1 LKILQDYNDSGKV
14 VNMLRVDGR
23 NQSDLRPVKITRNY
37 IKHAEGSVLIEMGD
51 TKVICTATVDE
62 KVPPFKKNTGEG
74 WVTAEYSMLPRSTAT
89 RNQRD
94 ISRLKLN
101 GRSQEIQRLIGR
113 ALRSVVNLNL
123 LGEREIIIDCDVIQ
137 ADGGTRT
144 ASITG
149 GFVALVDA
157 CKKLVDD
164 GVIEKI
170 PVTDFLAAVS
180 VGIVDDVEMLDLCYV
195 EDSNAATD
203 MNVVMTSKGEFIE
216 IQATGEQLPFRKE
229 QFDTLLSLAEKGISR
244 LIEIQKDALGQVSN
258 EVGRVTKD
266 EKVCNCDE
274 EQGQA

>member
-1 LKILQDYNDSGKV
+1 MCIL
-14 VNMLRVDGR
+14 RIDGR
-23 NQSDLRPVKITRNY
+23 NQSDLRPVRITRNFT
-37 IKHAEGSVLIEMGD
+37 KHAEGSVLIEMGD
-51 TKVICTATVDE
+51 TKVICTATVDD

-74 WVTAEYSMLPRSTAT
+74 WVTAEYSMLPRSTGV

-113 ALRSVVNLNL
+113 SLRSVVNLNL
-123 LGEREIIIDCDVIQ
+123 LGERVIIIDCDVIQ

-170 PVTDFLAAVS
+170 PLTDYLAAVS
-180 VGIVDDVEMLDLCYV
+180 VGLVDDKEMLDLCYK

-203 MNVVMTSKGEFIE
+203 MNVIMTSKGEFIE
-216 IQATGEQLPFRKE
+216 IQATGEEAPFKRE
-229 QFDTLLSLAEKGISR
+229 QFDKLLSLAEKGISK
-244 LIEIQKDALGQVSN
+244 LIEIQKDVLGQVSN
-258 EVGRVTKD
+258 DVGRVTKD
-266 EKVCNCDE
+266 EKVCNCVE
-274 EQGQA
+274 E